1 MATVYRPR
9 LSYVFVDLCCSL
21 PHFKLIKKRQLPQ
34 QRANKSYLPIRSPL
48 LVSSLFLVNK
58 KIHFVFLFS
67 ILYWLIYFIIISHNF
82 FVSFAAAYKR
92 MVETHTHTSYSI
104 FNITFVSFLLL
115 LICMYIYYFFLL
127 VFECVCYVMGFIML
141 LHYLFCCIIIYY
153 YYNLI
158 F

>member
-1 MATVYRPR
+1 MYRPR
-9 LSYVFVDLCCSL
+9 LAYVFVDLCCSL

-48 LVSSLFLVNK
+48 LVSSLFLVIK

-104 FNITFVSFLLL
+104 FNITFVSFFASSH
-115 LICMYIYYFFLL
+115 MYVYIYITFFFLFL
-127 VFECVCYVMGFIML
+127 NVYVML
-141 LHYLFCCIIIYY
+141 WHLSCYCIIYFVVLLFI
-153 YYNLI
+153 I
-158 F
+158 III

>member
-58 KIHFVFLFS
+58 KIHFVFLFFYFVLAYIFYYNFPQLFRFFRCCLQKDGRKTHTHFLFNFQYNFCFFFCFFS
-67 ILYWLIYFIIISHNF
+67 YVCIYITFFFLFLNVYVMLWPLSCYCIIYFVVLLFIII
-82 FVSFAAAYKR
+82 
-92 MVETHTHTSYSI
+92 
-104 FNITFVSFLLL
+104 
-115 LICMYIYYFFLL
+115 
-127 VFECVCYVMGFIML
+127 
-141 LHYLFCCIIIYY
+141 II
-153 YYNLI
+153 
-158 F
+158 

>member
-92 MVETHTHTSYSI
+92 MVETHTH
-104 FNITFVSFLLL
+104 FLFYFQYNF
-115 LICMYIYYFFLL
+115 CFFFASSHMYVYIYYFFLL
-127 VFECVCYVMGFIML
+127 VFECVCYVMAFIML